1 MSKTSRQ
8 EIPEN
13 VKFFWENFRE
23 KIMQENQREWGSIG
37 VLLDM
42 VSHRWNRKISHVYK
56 TKKSTKNCSL
66 KNVES
71 LLSRSWT
78 IGWPPTHPKNAR
90 IGKRLKKNTQSSV
103 HFLFSPLSR
112 SNHAAKRLP
121 PCPCLCTWRLR
132 PGGEGMATYT
142 VFGRMTSSC
151 ITTRSTS
158 FPSDI

>member
-1 MSKTSRQ
+1 MEQYT
-8 EIPEN
+8 
-13 VKFFWENFRE
+13 
-23 KIMQENQREWGSIG
+23 G

-42 VSHRWNRKISHVYK
+42 ISHSWNGKNDSRSKNPKNQMKKIS
-56 TKKSTKNCSL
+56 L
-66 KNVES
+66 ENVEL

-90 IGKRLKKNTQSSV
+90 ISKRLKKNTQSSV
-103 HFLFSPLSR
+103 HFLFSPLSQ